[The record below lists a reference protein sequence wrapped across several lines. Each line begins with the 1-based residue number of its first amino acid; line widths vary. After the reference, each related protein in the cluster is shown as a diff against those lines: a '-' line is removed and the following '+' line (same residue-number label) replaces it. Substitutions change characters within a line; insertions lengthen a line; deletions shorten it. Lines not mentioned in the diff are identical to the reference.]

1 MATWKQENIML
12 TKVGEQALANAE
24 AGEGK
29 ITITKVIGSAFTQDD
44 IYNVNSQT
52 QISENITF
60 SIVDNERLEDNV
72 GTSIHIQAVNKN
84 LTAKFR
90 LNTIVVYATHDSI
103 GSGAFPYMVAKAEN
117 ADEINTPDITPTTLN
132 YSLTIVNTR
141 GGLLN
146 ITLNPAG
153 LVPMSTFN
161 KTKHDLEEKIG
172 NNIAS
177 HNTDENAHQNIV
189 SKITSHKNMAEIDHP
204 DSSVTTRKLRDRSVT
219 TDKMDDNSVTYDKL
233 SSELLNTLSHSLD
246 IIPNLTTIKP
256 EITPLID
263 WEQMKEDAGG
273 VDIRNKVVSRYI
285 GGIESAYGGDD
296 GNIVGKYKSP
306 GGGTIV
312 MKQSYRNFDAIMIRY
327 CNDDGFPFAPLVMP
341 TWLLDYQFTNLPDVC
356 LFHSAGVG
364 WHLLPFKLPAG
375 YNSSNTNPSTELVWQ
390 CWWQNSAII
399 EIYGIKYKRV
409 TLNDTSR

>member
-29 ITITKVIGSAFTQDD
+29 ITITKVIGSSFSSED

-60 SIVDNERLEDNV
+60 SVVEKESLEDSV

-90 LNTIVVYATHDSI
+90 LNTIVVYATHNSI
-103 GSGAFPYMVAKAEN
+103 GSGAFPYMIAKAEN
-117 ADEINTPDITPTTLN
+117 ADEINTPDTTPTTLN
-132 YSLTIVNTR
+132 YSLTIINTR

-153 LVPMSTFN
+153 LVPMSTFVN
-161 KTKHDLEEKIG
+161 AKKALEEKIG
-172 NNIAS
+172 NDIEA
-177 HNTDENAHQNIV
+177 HNTSENAHQ
-189 SKITSHKNMAEIDHP
+189 KIIDKINSHKNMAEIDHP

-219 TDKMDDNSVTYDKL
+219 TDKMADNSVTYGKL
-233 SSELLNTLSHSLD
+233 AEEVITKIKSVTNV
-246 IIPNLTTIKP
+246 IPALTTITP
-256 EITPLID
+256 ELTPLIN
-263 WEQMKEDAGG
+263 WEKMKLDNNNVDVRDTAVRNSGG
-273 VDIRNKVVSRYI
+273 TLR
-285 GGIESAYGGDD
+285 AYGGNSETLTD
-296 GNIVGKYKSP
+296 KYKSP
-306 GGGTIV
+306 SNGVILL
-312 MKQSYRNFDAIMIRY
+312 KQSYKNFDAIAIY
-327 CNDDGFPFAPLVMP
+327 FTDDTGFPYSFEFLDV
-341 TWLLDYQFTNLPDVC
+341 WYLDYMFNNLTDVC
-356 LFHSAGVG
+356 LFHRDWG
-364 WHLLPFKLPAG
+364 WHLLPFKLPTG
-375 YNSSNTNPSTELVWQ
+375 YSSGINPSTETLWQ

-399 EIYGIKYKRV
+399 EIYGIKYKRE

>member
-60 SIVDNERLEDNV
+60 SIVDKERLEDNV

-132 YSLTIVNTR
+132 YRLTIVNTR

-263 WEQMKEDAGG
+263 WEKMKEDVGG

-285 GGIESAYGGDD
+285 REIERAYGGDND
-296 GNIVGKYKSP
+296 NIVGKYKSP
-306 GGGTIV
+306 GRGTIV

-327 CNDDGFPFAPLVMP
+327 CSDDGFPFAPFVMP

-356 LFHSAGVG
+356 LFHSGGEG

>member
-29 ITITKVIGSAFTQDD
+29 ITITKVVGSAFTTED

-60 SIVDNERLEDNV
+60 SIVDKESLEGNV

-90 LNTIVVYATHDSI
+90 LNTVVVYATHNSI
-103 GSGAFPYMVAKAEN
+103 GSGAFPYMIAKAEN

-132 YSLTIVNTR
+132 YNLTIVNTR

-172 NNIAS
+172 NDIAS

-189 SKITSHKNMAEIDHP
+189 AKITSHKNMAELDHP
-204 DSSVTTRKLRDRSVT
+204 DFSVTTRKLRDRSVT
-219 TDKMDDNSVTYDKL
+219 TDKMADNSVTYDKL

-263 WEQMKEDAGG
+263 WEQMKKDVGG
-273 VDIRNKVVSRYI
+273 VDIRNKTVYKYI
-285 GGIESAYGGDD
+285 GEMERAYGGDND
-296 GNIVGKYKSP
+296 NIVGKYKSP
-306 GGGTIV
+306 GRGTIV
-312 MKQSYRNFDAIMIRY
+312 MKQSYRNFDAIMVRY
-327 CNDDGFPFAPLVMP
+327 CSDDGFPLFPIVMP

-356 LFHSAGVG
+356 LFHFGGEG
-364 WHLLPFKLPAG
+364 WHLLPFRLPAG

-399 EIYGIKYKRV
+399 EIYGVKYKRV
-409 TLNDTSR
+409 TLNGSSN

>member
-60 SIVDNERLEDNV
+60 SIVEKESLEDSV

-84 LTAKFR
+84 LTEKFR
-90 LNTIVVYATHDSI
+90 LNTIVVYATHNSI
-103 GSGAFPYMVAKAEN
+103 GSGSFPYMIAKAEN

-132 YSLTIVNTR
+132 YSLTLVNTR

-146 ITLNPAG
+146 ITLNLAG

-189 SKITSHKNMAEIDHP
+189 AKITSHKNMAELDHP
-204 DSSVTTRKLRDRSVT
+204 DFSVTTRKLRDRAVT
-219 TDKMDDNSVTYDKL
+219 TDKMADNSVTYDKL
-233 SSELLNTLSHSLD
+233 STDLVTQLTKSLD
-246 IIPNLTTIKP
+246 MIPSLTSVKP
-256 EITPLID
+256 EITPLIN
-263 WEQMKEDAGG
+263 WEQMKIDNGG
-273 VDIRNKVVSRYI
+273 VDIRNKWVSCNVEGSR
-285 GGIESAYGGDD
+285 ETAYGGDND
-296 GNIVGKYKSP
+296 NIVPKYKSP
-306 GGGTIV
+306 GRGTII
-312 MKQSYRNFDAIMIRY
+312 MKQSYRNFDAILVRF
-327 CNDDGFPFAPLVMP
+327 CDDEGFPYAPFIMP
-341 TWLLDYQFTNLPDVC
+341 TWLLDYQFTSLSDVA
-356 LFHSAGVG
+356 LFHVNIG
-364 WHLLPFKLPAG
+364 WHLLPFKLPVG
-375 YNSSNTNPSTELVWQ
+375 YKSTVTNPSTELVWQ
-390 CWWQNSAII
+390 CWWQNCAII

>member
-29 ITITKVIGSAFTQDD
+29 ITITKVIGSSFSSED

-60 SIVDNERLEDNV
+60 SIVDKENLEDNV

-90 LNTIVVYATHDSI
+90 LNTVVVYATHNSI
-103 GSGAFPYMVAKAEN
+103 GSGAFPYMIAKAEN

-141 GGLLN
+141 GGVLN

-153 LVPMSTFN
+153 LVSMSTFTRA
-161 KTKHDLEEKIG
+161 KQALEEKIG
-172 NNIAS
+172 NDIKA
-177 HNTDENAHQNIV
+177 HNTSENAHQNIID
-189 SKITSHKNMAEIDHP
+189 KINSHKNMTEIDHP
-204 DSSVTTRKLRDRSVT
+204 DLSVTTRKLRDRSVT
-219 TDKMDDNSVTYDKL
+219 TDKMADNSVTYDKL

-263 WEQMKEDAGG
+263 WEQMKKDVGG

-285 GGIESAYGGDD
+285 GEPERAYGGDND
-296 GNIVGKYKSP
+296 NIVGKYKSP
-306 GGGTIV
+306 GRGTIV
-312 MKQSYRNFDAIMIRY
+312 MKQSYHNFDAIMIRY
-327 CNDDGFPFAPLVMP
+327 CSDEGFPLAPFVIP

-356 LFHSAGVG
+356 LFHFGGEG

-375 YNSSNTNPSTELVWQ
+375 YNSTLINPSTELVWQ

-399 EIYGIKYKRV
+399 EIYGVKYKRV
-409 TLNDTSR
+409 TLNGSSN

>member
-60 SIVDNERLEDNV
+60 SIVDKESLEDNV

-90 LNTIVVYATHDSI
+90 LNTIVVYATHNSI
-103 GSGAFPYMVAKAEN
+103 GMGAFPYMIAKAEN

-146 ITLNPAG
+146 ITINPAG

-161 KTKHDLEEKIG
+161 SAKQALEEKIG
-172 NNIAS
+172 NDIEA
-177 HNTDENAHQNIV
+177 HNTSENAHQNIV
-189 SKITSHKNMAEIDHP
+189 TKITSHKNMAELDHP

-219 TDKMDDNSVTYDKL
+219 TDKMADNSVTYGKL
-233 SSELLNTLSHSLD
+233 AEEVITKINGVTN
-246 IIPNLTTIKP
+246 IIPAITTITP
-256 EITPLID
+256 ELTPLIN
-263 WEQMKEDAGG
+263 WEQMKLDNGN
-273 VDIRNKVVSRYI
+273 VDVRNTWVI
-285 GGIESAYGGDD
+285 GSGNTLRAYGGDSETL
-296 GNIVGKYKSP
+296 NNKYKAP
-306 GGGTIV
+306 GNGSILL
-312 MKQSYRNFDAIMIRY
+312 KQSYKNFDAIAIY
-327 CNDDGFPFAPLVMP
+327 FTDDSGFPYSFEFLNV
-341 TWLLDYQFTNLPDVC
+341 WYLDYMFNNLTDVC
-356 LFHSAGVG
+356 LYHRGLG
-364 WHLLPFKLPAG
+364 WHLLPFKLPPG
-375 YNSSNTNPSTELVWQ
+375 YASTINPSTETLWQ

-399 EIYGIKYKRV
+399 EIYGIKYKRNL
-409 TLNDTSR
+409 LNDTNH

>member
-60 SIVDNERLEDNV
+60 SIVDRESLEDNV

-90 LNTIVVYATHDSI
+90 LNTIVVYATHNSI
-103 GSGAFPYMVAKAEN
+103 GSGAFPYMIAKAEN

-153 LVPMSTFN
+153 LVPMSTFTEV
-161 KTKHDLEEKIG
+161 KQALEEKIG
-172 NNIAS
+172 NDIEA
-177 HNTDENAHQNIV
+177 HNTSENSHQNIID
-189 SKITSHKNMAEIDHP
+189 KINSHKNMAEIDHP
-204 DSSVTTRKLRDRSVT
+204 DLSVTTNKLRNRAVT
-219 TDKMDDNSVTYDKL
+219 TNKIADNSVTYAKL
-233 SSELLNTLSHSLD
+233 SEEVVTRINSVTNVIPSLTSITPEL
-246 IIPNLTTIKP
+246 
-256 EITPLID
+256 TPLIN
-263 WEQMKEDAGG
+263 WEQMKIDNGG
-273 VDIRNKVVSRYI
+273 ADVRDTWVINSGNTLR
-285 GGIESAYGGDD
+285 AYGGNA
-296 GNIVGKYKSP
+296 GALTTKYKSP
-306 GGGTIV
+306 GNGTILL
-312 MKQSYRNFDAIMIRY
+312 KQSYKNFDAIAIY
-327 CNDDGFPFAPLVMP
+327 FTDDTGFPYSFEFIN
-341 TWLLDYQFTNLPDVC
+341 TWYLDYMFNNLTDVC
-356 LFHSAGVG
+356 LFHRDWG
-364 WHLLPFKLPAG
+364 WHVLPFKLPPG
-375 YNSSNTNPSTELVWQ
+375 YASTIKPSTETLWQ
-390 CWWQNSAII
+390 CCWQNSAIV
-399 EIYGIKYKRV
+399 EIYGIKYRRNS
-409 TLNDTSR
+409 LNGTSI

>member
-60 SIVDNERLEDNV
+60 SVVEKESLEDSV

-90 LNTIVVYATHDSI
+90 LNTVVVYVTHDSI
-103 GSGAFPYMVAKAEN
+103 GSGAFPYMIAKAEN

-161 KTKHDLEEKIG
+161 QAKQSLEEKIG
-172 NNIAS
+172 NDIEA
-177 HNTDENAHQNIV
+177 HNTSENAHQNIIA
-189 SKITSHKNMAEIDHP
+189 KINSHKNMAEIDHP

-219 TDKMDDNSVTYDKL
+219 TDKMADNSVTYGKL
-233 SSELLNTLSHSLD
+233 AEEVITKINSVTNV
-246 IIPNLTTIKP
+246 IPALTTITP
-256 EITPLID
+256 ELTPLIN
-263 WEQMKEDAGG
+263 WEQMKLDNNN
-273 VDIRNKVVSRYI
+273 VDVRDTWVRGSGNTLR
-285 GGIESAYGGDD
+285 AYGG
-296 GNIVGKYKSP
+296 NSETITNKYKAP
-306 GGGTIV
+306 GNGSILL
-312 MKQSYRNFDAIMIRY
+312 KQSYKNFDAIAIY
-327 CNDDGFPFAPLVMP
+327 FTDDTGFPYSFEFLNV
-341 TWLLDYQFTNLPDVC
+341 WYLDYMFNNLTDVC
-356 LFHSAGVG
+356 LYHRDWG
-364 WHLLPFKLPAG
+364 WHLLPFKLPPG
-375 YNSSNTNPSTELVWQ
+375 YASTIKPSTETLWQ
-390 CWWQNSAII
+390 CWWQNSAIV
-399 EIYGIKYKRV
+399 EIYGIKYKRNL
-409 TLNDTSR
+409 LNDTNH